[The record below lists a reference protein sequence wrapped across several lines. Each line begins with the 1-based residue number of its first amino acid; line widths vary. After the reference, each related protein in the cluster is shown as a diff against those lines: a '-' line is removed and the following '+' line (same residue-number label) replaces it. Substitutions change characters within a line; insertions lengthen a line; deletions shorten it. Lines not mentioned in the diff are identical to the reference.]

1 MLPGIKELNL
11 LLNKNLNK
19 ILLDFVKEEV
29 GIRASPNT
37 RQREKWLV
45 NNPNK
50 DGKINNQRPKKYV
63 DTAFT
68 AYKRECKKATYRTI
82 YAMAKEGLVP
92 KTGKRKTDLQIDH
105 IIPYRQ
111 GFDLNISP
119 EIMGGNK
126 NLRFILGEENRKKWD
141 NYQSLAVVQHI
152 IGSSILAEDAI
163 KSAINDYKS
172 KTNLS

>member
-1 MLPGIKELNL
+1 
-11 LLNKNLNK
+11 
-19 ILLDFVKEEV
+19 
-29 GIRASPNT
+29 
-37 RQREKWLV
+37 
-45 NNPNK
+45 
-50 DGKINNQRPKKYV
+50 
-63 DTAFT
+63 
-68 AYKRECKKATYRTI
+68 
-82 YAMAKEGLVP
+82 MAKEGLVP

-141 NYQSLAVVQHI
+141 NYQSLAVVQHV

-163 KSAINDYKS
+163 KAAINDYKS